1 LSQKKLY
8 GGAENSGIWV
18 FQAGNVARC
27 NCVMLAMSST
37 DNLVVNGARF
47 GIMLCARKSG

>member
-1 LSQKKLY
+1 MLSD
-8 GGAENSGIWV
+8 S
-18 FQAGNVARC
+18 
-27 NCVMLAMSST
+27 VMLAMSST